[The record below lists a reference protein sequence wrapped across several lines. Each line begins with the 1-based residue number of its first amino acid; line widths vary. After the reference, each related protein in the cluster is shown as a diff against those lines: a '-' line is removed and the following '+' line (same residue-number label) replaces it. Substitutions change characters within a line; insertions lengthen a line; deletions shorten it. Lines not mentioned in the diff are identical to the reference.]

1 MKIALRV
8 NAVAVLAL
16 SGAYY
21 WFFMF
26 TKHSPPLAAII
37 PFGDDPYDAI
47 GSFCVIVSAL
57 LALLSLVRAFGP
69 MEPDCPPRYA
79 RPFSHERRW
88 QCPWVY
94 W

>member
-26 TKHSPPLAAII
+26 TKHSPPLAAIL
-37 PFGDDPYDAI
+37 PFATPERKNMGTNTMLMQTVDTNAGTAI
-47 GSFCVIVSAL
+47 
-57 LALLSLVRAFGP
+57 
-69 MEPDCPPRYA
+69 
-79 RPFSHERRW
+79 
-88 QCPWVY
+88 
-94 W
+94 